1 MRTPSPRS
9 HACAPSRLRAAC
21 TGRDLPRALRW
32 LSIALTLACVL
43 APSLR
48 AQLGAPFEQRLRHW
62 AWQPLRDAIPPQVAE
77 VDFVRDPLDAF
88 VLAPLEQRGIPHAKP
103 APAGAW
109 LRRVSF
115 DLTGLPPDERHFAA
129 FLADPSPAARERV
142 VDELLASPR
151 FGERW
156 ARHWLD
162 LVRYAET
169 LGHEFDFALP
179 NAWRYR
185 DYVIRALNA
194 DVPFDRFAKEH
205 IAGDL
210 LPTRRIDPQTGVDE
224 SGIGT
229 AFFWFCEQT
238 HSPIDTMQHQ
248 ADRIDN
254 QIDVL
259 TKTFLGVTVA
269 CARCHDHKF
278 DAIGDEDYYALYGFL
293 KSSRYVQRPL
303 RSPEP
308 ATLSRAVTAREALTA
323 IGEKAREPVAFDD
336 SLRGFTVVGDTQIA
350 QPLRHGV
357 VEKVEGDAIVV
368 RELEGAWLCSAEA
381 STGRECVAM
390 SPTWT
395 IDSDYV
401 HVEVAGVDAR
411 AQLVVDGFNIVRD
424 PLYGGLRRDIAKP
437 QPHWIRFDV
446 KEFRGKSAYLKLV
459 DQRAHD
465 LADPARD
472 QGAYPAD
479 AWFAVRRFARSDDAK
494 PPFEPA
500 ADAVRRLQRTV
511 PEVETALARWRAAVA
526 ALPSTET
533 APGSADG
540 TGEDERVFERGS
552 HKQPGPVAKRRF
564 LRAIAGEAPMEIAEG
579 SGRLEL
585 AERMF
590 AADNP
595 LPARVLANRIWLHM
609 FGRGLAATVDNLGH
623 LGEAPT
629 HPELLDHLAVSLVR
643 GGWSQKALLRRIA
656 LSSAYAMD
664 SVAADGA
671 RERDPDNA
679 MLSRQS
685 LRRLEG
691 EALRDALLAMGER
704 LDERRYGPPVPVR
717 LHEHEKARGKPAQQ
731 GPVDGEGRRSIYLA
745 VPRNFLP
752 DLLVAFDLPRPVS
765 AVGMRTSANV
775 PAQSLA
781 LQNDPFVHA
790 MARLAAD
797 HLLQDGDASDDER
810 IRRWFVRMF
819 AREPADDEA
828 ALCSAYLAES
838 RTDIGADDEPAVW
851 AALAHALWNRK
862 EFVYLR

>member
-1 MRTPSPRS
+1 M
-9 HACAPSRLRAAC
+9 
-21 TGRDLPRALRW
+21 
-32 LSIALTLACVL
+32 
-43 APSLR
+43 
-48 AQLGAPFEQRLRHW
+48 
-62 AWQPLRDAIPPQVAE
+62 
-77 VDFVRDPLDAF
+77 
-88 VLAPLEQRGIPHAKP
+88 
-103 APAGAW
+103 
-109 LRRVSF
+109 
-115 DLTGLPPDERHFAA
+115 
-129 FLADPSPAARERV
+129 
-142 VDELLASPR
+142 
-151 FGERW
+151 
-156 ARHWLD
+156 
-162 LVRYAET
+162 RYAET

-210 LPTRRIDPQTGVDE
+210 LPTRRVDPATGIDE
-224 SGIGT
+224 SGLGT

-293 KSSRYVQRPL
+293 KSSRYVQLPLHRPDANSL
-303 RSPEP
+303 
-308 ATLSRAVTAREALTA
+308 AAAVAARETLAA
-323 IGEKAREPVAFDD
+323 IAGPARTPNELDA
-336 SLRGFTVVGDTQIA
+336 SLRGFTRVGDSQELR
-350 QPLRHGV
+350 PLRCGL
-357 VEKVEGDAIVV
+357 VEKVEEADVVV
-368 RELEGAWLCSAEA
+368 RELEGAWLCSADA
-381 STGRECVAM
+381 STARECVLM
-390 SPTWT
+390 SPTFSL
-395 IDSDYV
+395 DSDYV

-424 PLYGGLRRDIAKP
+424 PLYGGLRRDLAKP

-446 KEFRGKSAYLKLV
+446 KEFRGKSAFLKFV
-459 DQRAHD
+459 DQVAHD

-472 QGAYPAD
+472 RGAYPAD
-479 AWFAVRRFARSDDAK
+479 AWFAVRRMARNDTK
-494 PPFEPA
+494 TPPAEPA
-500 ADAVRRLQRTV
+500 ADSVRRLRRTEPDV
-511 PEVETALARWRAAVA
+511 AQALARWNAAVA
-526 ALPSTET
+526 ALPANAT
-533 APGSADG
+533 APGTADG
-540 TGEDERVFERGS
+540 TGEDERVFGRGS
-552 HKQPGPVAKRRF
+552 HKQPGEVAKRRF
-564 LRAIAGEAPMEIAEG
+564 LRAIAGDAPMEIAHG

-656 LSSAYAMD
+656 LSSTYAMD
-664 SVAADGA
+664 SVATAAA
-671 RERDPDNA
+671 REGDADNA
-679 MLSRQS
+679 LLSRQN

-691 EALRDALLAMGER
+691 ESVRDALLSVSER
-704 LDERRYGPPVPVR
+704 LDEHRQGPPVPVR
-717 LHEHEKARGKPAQQ
+717 LHEQEKARGKPQQQ
-731 GPVDGEGRRSIYLA
+731 GPVDGDGRRSIYLA

-790 MARLAAD
+790 MARLAAE
-797 HLLQDGDASDDER
+797 HLLQDGAANDEAR

-819 AREPADDEA
+819 AREPEGEEA
-828 ALCSAYLAES
+828 ALCLQFLAAAREDGGDDVEASA
-838 RTDIGADDEPAVW
+838 W
-851 AALAHALWNRK
+851 AQLAHALWNKK

>member
-1 MRTPSPRS
+1 M
-9 HACAPSRLRAAC
+9 
-21 TGRDLPRALRW
+21 
-32 LSIALTLACVL
+32 
-43 APSLR
+43 
-48 AQLGAPFEQRLRHW
+48 GAPFEQRLQHW
-62 AWQPLRDAIPPQVAE
+62 AWQPLRDAETPRVAA
-77 VDFVRDPLDAF
+77 VDFVRDPIDAF
-88 VLAPLEQRGIPHAKP
+88 VLAPLEQRSIPHASP

-109 LRRVSF
+109 LRRVFF
-115 DLTGLPPDERHFAA
+115 DLTGLPPEERQVEA
-129 FLADPSPAARERV
+129 FLADPSPAARARI

-185 DYVIRALNA
+185 DYVIRAINA

-210 LPTRRIDPQTGVDE
+210 LSTRRVDPATGIDE
-224 SGIGT
+224 SGLGT

-293 KSSRYVQRPL
+293 KSSRYVQLPLHRP
-303 RSPEP
+303 E
-308 ATLSRAVTAREALTA
+308 AKALSTAIGAREALA
-323 IGEKAREPVAFDD
+323 VIAEPARAPSELD
-336 SLRGFTVVGDTQIA
+336 STLRGFTRVGDSEDLR
-350 QPLRHGV
+350 PLHAGV
-357 VEKVEGDAIVV
+357 VEKVEDDAVVV
-368 RELEGAWLCSAEA
+368 RALEGAWLCSADA
-381 STGRECVAM
+381 SIARECVLM

-395 IDSDYV
+395 LDSDYV

-424 PLYGGLRRDIAKP
+424 PLYGGLRRDLAKP

-446 KEFRGKSAYLKLV
+446 KEFRGKSAFLKFV

-472 QGAYPAD
+472 RSSYPAD
-479 AWFAVRRFARSDDAK
+479 AWFAVRRIARNDAET
-494 PPFEPA
+494 PPAEPA
-500 ADAVRRLQRTV
+500 PDSVHRLRRTE
-511 PEVETALARWRAAVA
+511 PEVAQALARWRTAVA
-526 ALPSTET
+526 ALPANAT
-533 APGSADG
+533 APGTADG

-552 HKQPGPVAKRRF
+552 HKQPGEVAKRRF
-564 LRAIAGEAPMEIAEG
+564 LRAIAGDAPMEIAHG

-595 LPARVLANRIWLHM
+595 LPARVLANRIWRHM

-629 HPELLDHLAVSLVR
+629 HPQLLDHLALSLVR

-656 LSSAYAMD
+656 LSSTYAMD
-664 SVAADGA
+664 SVADESA

-679 MLSRQS
+679 LLSRQN

-691 EALRDALLAMGER
+691 ESVRDALLAVSER

-717 LHEHEKARGKPAQQ
+717 LHAHEKARGKPAEQ

-790 MARLAAD
+790 MATLAAE
-797 HLLQDGDASDDER
+797 HLLQDGNASDAVR
-810 IRRWFVRMF
+810 VRRWFVRMF
-819 AREPADDEA
+819 AREPEGEETELCAQFLA
-828 ALCSAYLAES
+828 AA
-838 RTDIGADDEPAVW
+838 RTEGGADVEASAW
-851 AALAHALWNRK
+851 TQLTHALWNKK